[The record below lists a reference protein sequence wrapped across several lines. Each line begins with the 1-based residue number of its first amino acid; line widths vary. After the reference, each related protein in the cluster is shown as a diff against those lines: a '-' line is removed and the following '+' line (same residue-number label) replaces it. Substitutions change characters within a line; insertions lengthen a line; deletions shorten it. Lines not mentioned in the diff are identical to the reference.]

1 MSSKLYIN
9 AVMAELRRWLIQSQ
23 KLRRSASL
31 AYGKIKASLAT
42 LEPMATKDE
51 MDKLQD
57 ECGRVSYLF

>member
-9 AVMAELRRWLIQSQ
+9 AVLAELRRWLIQSQ

-31 AYGKIKASLAT
+31 AYGKIKASIAQ
-42 LEPMATKDE
+42 LEPLATKDE

-57 ECGRVSYLF
+57 EAGGVTLLF